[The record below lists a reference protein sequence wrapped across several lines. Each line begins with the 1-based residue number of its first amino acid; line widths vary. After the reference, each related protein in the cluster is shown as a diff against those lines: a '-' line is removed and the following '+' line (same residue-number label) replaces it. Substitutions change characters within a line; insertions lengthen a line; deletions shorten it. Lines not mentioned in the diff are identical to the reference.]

1 MFQIINLVADRL
13 CLVLVIPW
21 SVCVAIHQEA
31 ELRYLRTH
39 TAPVTQMMHTL
50 RPPTSLRLK
59 ELWLLRFKM
68 QIPKREQHYLSLLWN
83 QYRSRFSLSSLP
95 SSRRYSLLLRC
106 LVKRIQKRYKRKI
119 KKYIHKW
126 NFVLGSLNYL
136 HVTSESFSFSKMPRQ
151 CWPGRVPRGLFRV
164 NSALHL
170 WDPVALK
177 SLECPVHL
185 FFSLPCV
192 WISACLLQH
201 SGCMKRSRLRCFI
214 SCLSLLQLN

>member
-1 MFQIINLVADRL
+1 MVLSQRSWRTSQILELIFSKHIKSSFVSDNKLSSRRL

-31 ELRYLRTH
+31 ELRYLHTH

-59 ELWLLRFKM
+59 ELWLLHFKM

-106 LVKRIQKRYKRKI
+106 LVKRIQKKI
-119 KKYIHKW
+119 
-126 NFVLGSLNYL
+126 
-136 HVTSESFSFSKMPRQ
+136 
-151 CWPGRVPRGLFRV
+151 
-164 NSALHL
+164 
-170 WDPVALK
+170 
-177 SLECPVHL
+177 
-185 FFSLPCV
+185 
-192 WISACLLQH
+192 
-201 SGCMKRSRLRCFI
+201 
-214 SCLSLLQLN
+214 

>member
-1 MFQIINLVADRL
+1 
-13 CLVLVIPW
+13 
-21 SVCVAIHQEA
+21 
-31 ELRYLRTH
+31 
-39 TAPVTQMMHTL
+39 MHTL

-59 ELWLLRFKM
+59 ELWLLHFKM

-151 CWPGRVPRGLFRV
+151 CWPGGVPRGLFRV

-185 FFSLPCV
+185 FFFSSVCLDLCLFTTALRLHEKKQAEMFYLLSELASIKLMEPFSSLFPISDV
-192 WISACLLQH
+192 PWWIH
-201 SGCMKRSRLRCFI
+201 
-214 SCLSLLQLN
+214 